1 MVCQRTC
8 RGKKNA
14 PPVQARHWESSYVT
28 FVYTSIVGIMN
39 TRGDMWTIYIIYI
52 HFTLSLQK
60 PCFFAA
66 QQSLAHHG
74 WWCHSN
80 WRGMGQAQ
88 QWAFGS
94 PAFASLFCTAGRPAW
109 KVFTENWSGIF
120 CLPCTSRRK
129 LDFKRKRCLEWKMS
143 WWCMAIEGAVVVFSR
158 LLLCR
163 VSKHSTT
170 SIDFQYPWFQLDRPV
185 LDLSTG
191 GSRLWCCQNMPKLYP
206 WPGSCLGC
214 DLFNGASF
222 TRSKYGP
229 T

>member
-1 MVCQRTC
+1 
-8 RGKKNA
+8 
-14 PPVQARHWESSYVT
+14 
-28 FVYTSIVGIMN
+28 
-39 TRGDMWTIYIIYI
+39 MWTIYIIYI

-80 WRGMGQAQ
+80 WRRMGQAQ

-109 KVFTENWSGIF
+109 KISTENCSGIF

-143 WWCMAIEGAVVVFSR
+143 WSCMAIEGAVVVFSR

-163 VSKHSTT
+163 VSKHSTI
-170 SIDFQYPWFQLDRPV
+170 SVDFQYPLVSAGPSCSRFKYRRVAALMLPKYAKIVSLTRFLFGLWFVQLCPLYKIEVWPNINQTD
-185 LDLSTG
+185 
-191 GSRLWCCQNMPKLYP
+191 SRDGFIQLTKV
-206 WPGSCLGC
+206 SCINLIQSHC
-214 DLFNGASF
+214 FESY
-222 TRSKYGP
+222 TK
-229 T
+229 